1 MTSDNEHSQQ
11 VSQWGARIQEEARQA
26 WSFHQD
32 TDRLVGEP
40 SNEQV
45 IITEMDTVKG
55 EPSMGQVHGLEAM
68 VRVPAVPSA
77 LS

>member
-1 MTSDNEHSQQ
+1 M
-11 VSQWGARIQEEARQA
+11 
-26 WSFHQD
+26 
-32 TDRLVGEP
+32 GEP

-55 EPSMGQVHGLEAM
+55 EPSTGQVRGLEAV
-68 VRVPAVPSA
+68 VRAPAVPSA

>member
-1 MTSDNEHSQQ
+1 MSTVNRSEPMGCEDPGRSQTGL
-11 VSQWGARIQEEARQA
+11 VL
-26 WSFHQD
+26 HQD

-55 EPSMGQVHGLEAM
+55 EPSMGQVHGLEAV
-68 VRVPAVPSA
+68 VRAPAVPSA